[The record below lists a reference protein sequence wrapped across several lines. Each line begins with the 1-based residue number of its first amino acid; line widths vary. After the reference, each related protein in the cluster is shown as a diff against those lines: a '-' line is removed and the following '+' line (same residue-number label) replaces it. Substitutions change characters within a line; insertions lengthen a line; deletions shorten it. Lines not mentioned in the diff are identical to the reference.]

1 MKVFISWSGR
11 RSRQIAGALEPWLRK
26 VFEAAG
32 LELFVSTQDISA
44 GAKWSEV
51 LNEALR
57 DSGYGILCLTPEN
70 LNAPWLLFEGGALS
84 KTAGEGS
91 VCPYL
96 YDVPVDNLKRPLD
109 QFNATEANREGTH
122 KLVFSINKRLTERK
136 IHDQLLEAQFQ
147 HLWPELDAKL
157 KEIPSADSD
166 VSISVSRIQ
175 QEFSALIG
183 AMKGRKAF
191 ASNSYFAQVVFDS
204 LEHFK
209 SSLEETRPYFDVPV
223 TLYPLHL
230 VGLLKKTCPVVKAVA
245 VVDSVEKFWPQK
257 EGEEILKATTK
268 DSTRVF
274 VFRER
279 EHLNAHLPI
288 LQRHAAKY
296 NVHALSFNRLAAEY
310 PEYAQD
316 FSIIGGTTTPL
327 LAYYVESPSRE
338 RGGLPLKMIRFSA
351 SPLELSRHEEAM
363 TGILNI
369 SSPIEP
375 LDFADE
381 IKVDALLDK
390 LFTPEFKEF
399 GKKQVEMSAYIEIDQ
414 YDAHEEEHAYYPEMM
429 DKMISIVEESRDTGD

>member
-1 MKVFISWSGR
+1 
-11 RSRQIAGALEPWLRK
+11 
-26 VFEAAG
+26 
-32 LELFVSTQDISA
+32 
-44 GAKWSEV
+44 
-51 LNEALR
+51 
-57 DSGYGILCLTPEN
+57 
-70 LNAPWLLFEGGALS
+70 
-84 KTAGEGS
+84 
-91 VCPYL
+91 
-96 YDVPVDNLKRPLD
+96 
-109 QFNATEANREGTH
+109 
-122 KLVFSINKRLTERK
+122 
-136 IHDQLLEAQFQ
+136 
-147 HLWPELDAKL
+147 
-157 KEIPSADSD
+157 
-166 VSISVSRIQ
+166 
-175 QEFSALIG
+175 
-183 AMKGRKAF
+183 
-191 ASNSYFAQVVFDS
+191 
-204 LEHFK
+204 
-209 SSLEETRPYFDVPV
+209 
-223 TLYPLHL
+223 

-429 DKMISIVEESRDTGD
+429 DKMISIVEESRDKGDARISVLEVGAGTGIFTKRLAALSNLDITALEIDWACFYLLKKNMAACQSKMRGVGTNFTAANKDSRKVSEQDKFKFILSSFSDHHIYFLDKAKYLRSIRKSLLNDGMFIVGDEFLPEHDETDANARKDALEAYHRHIIEIARKEDHPILMELEERALESGLRGWGDFKVSCGHYEDVLAEVGFKIVAKEKIGPIAPDDIGGVYVYAVTK